1 MRFKPLPKTSSQWEQ
16 TFLHCALIAGF
27 MLLVQVW
34 ARLALSGLLRQHI
47 EEMLWPFAFLLG
59 FFLVCC
65 SVVAAIQRRRLLSL
79 MAAALGILSAIIAL
93 LPILLDEGICN

>member
-1 MRFKPLPKTSSQWEQ
+1 
-16 TFLHCALIAGF
+16 
-27 MLLVQVW
+27 MLLMVQVW
-34 ARLALSGLLRQHI
+34 ARLALSGLLRQNI
-47 EEMLWPFAFLLG
+47 EEMLAPLALLLG

-93 LPILLDEGICN
+93 LPILLDEGIRN